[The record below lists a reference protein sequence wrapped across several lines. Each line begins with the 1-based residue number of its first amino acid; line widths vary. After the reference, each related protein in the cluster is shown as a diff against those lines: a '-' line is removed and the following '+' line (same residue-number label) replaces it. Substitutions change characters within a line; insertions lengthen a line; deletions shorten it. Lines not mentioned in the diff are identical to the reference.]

1 MPIHV
6 CIREREP
13 GTAFA
18 SHPDWEVEMKKLC
31 ASIVLIVAVLL
42 GSQGLAEQL
51 RVAENLRQGQVMMP
65 ASVPERSRMTIV
77 DHIMFVDSGIAA
89 ILIFY
94 DDKTTE
100 RELDYIEVYDV
111 EGNLLL
117 LSWIDKTGVCLVAM
131 DRGLLNSDD
140 PEVDGTLVMVGVGR
154 EL

>member
-1 MPIHV
+1 M
-6 CIREREP
+6 

-18 SHPDWEVEMKKLC
+18 SHSDWEVEMKKLC

-77 DHIMFVDSGIAA
+77 DHIMFVDSGVAA

>member
-1 MPIHV
+1 MYSGARTV
-6 CIREREP
+6 

-51 RVAENLRQGQVMMP
+51 RVADNLRQSQVMMP
-65 ASVPERSRMTIV
+65 ASVSERSLMTIV
-77 DHIMFVDSGIAA
+77 DHIMFVDSGIAV

-94 DDKTTE
+94 DDKTTG
-100 RELDYIEVYDV
+100 RDLDYVEVYDI
-111 EGNLLL
+111 EGDLLL
-117 LSWIDKTGVCLVAM
+117 LSWIDQMGVCQAAV
-131 DRGLLNSDD
+131 DRGLLNFDE
-140 PEVDGTLVMVGVGR
+140 PEIDGTLVIVGVGR

>member
-1 MPIHV
+1 
-6 CIREREP
+6 
-13 GTAFA
+13 
-18 SHPDWEVEMKKLC
+18 MKKLC

-77 DHIMFVDSGIAA
+77 DHIMFVDSGVAA

>member
-1 MPIHV
+1 
-6 CIREREP
+6 
-13 GTAFA
+13 
-18 SHPDWEVEMKKLC
+18 MKKLC
-31 ASIVLIVAVLL
+31 ASIFLIVAVLL

-77 DHIMFVDSGIAA
+77 DHIMFVDSGVAA

>member
-1 MPIHV
+1 
-6 CIREREP
+6 
-13 GTAFA
+13 
-18 SHPDWEVEMKKLC
+18 MKKLC

-77 DHIMFVDSGIAA
+77 DHIMFVDSGVAA

-94 DDKTTE
+94 DDKITE